1 MRPLGTFT
9 ARWSASASSRHASS
23 AGWLDAAGVESVWAA
38 ARAETA
44 AAEEFAA
51 TSPDP
56 DPATALDY
64 VYTPPGEVRL

>member
-1 MRPLGTFT
+1 M
-9 ARWSASASSRHASS
+9 
-23 AGWLDAAGVESVWAA
+23 ESVWAA